1 MLMNVVPNWRRAAPV
16 ALWYSLTLATG
27 ICSPEILAALIKP
40 APGGLGLSIST
51 AGVLLTVEMIANGV
65 FGLGARLFDRYSS
78 RTLILTGFLATLF
91 ADIATAGVSGLGP
104 LIALRVVA
112 GAGLGVVTIAV
123 SRFVA
128 ASEDPDRLSSL
139 LLVTSTVLS
148 GAVLVAFG
156 NSSPSV
162 TTVFLTL
169 AGLAVL
175 GLATTAL
182 AAGTYAEARVV
193 ETPRPADAPG
203 APALWPGLFLIAAAA
218 LLNTADGGL
227 YALTSVVGEHA
238 GVGEKLLG
246 YILTGAMVAGVVAA
260 VLAGRLRSATSRS
273 YGLVANIL
281 VKACV
286 SFTLVRVTSAAG
298 FGALATL
305 SSFTLF
311 YAMPLLLGASAH
323 LDRRG
328 RLVAQVSGALQVG
341 AALGP
346 AWAGGIDELSGMG
359 AVAIVC
365 ATLLAISAFLCLMP
379 LRIVRDLEHAARAT

>member
-1 MLMNVVPNWRRAAPV
+1 M
-16 ALWYSLTLATG
+16 
-27 ICSPEILAALIKP
+27 
-40 APGGLGLSIST
+40 
-51 AGVLLTVEMIANGV
+51 LLTAEMIANGA
-65 FGLGARLFDRYSS
+65 FSLGARLFDRHSS
-78 RTLILTGFLATLF
+78 RTLICSGFLATLV

-104 LIALRVVA
+104 LFALRVLA

-128 ASEDPDRLSSL
+128 AAENPDLLSSL

-162 TTVFLTL
+162 TAVFLTL

-182 AAGTYAEARVV
+182 AGGTYAEATVV
-193 ETPRPADAPG
+193 ETPRSADAPG
-203 APALWPGLFLIAAAA
+203 APALWPGLFLIAAAG

-227 YALTSVVGEHA
+227 YALTSLVGEHA
-238 GVGEKLLG
+238 GVGEKMLG
-246 YILTGAMVAGVVAA
+246 YILTGSMVAGVVAA
-260 VLAGRLRSATSRS
+260 FAAGRLRSATSRS
-273 YGLVANIL
+273 YGLVGNIL

-286 SFTLVRVTSAAG
+286 SFSLVRVTSAGG
-298 FGALATL
+298 FGALAML

-311 YAMPLLLGASAH
+311 CAMPLLLGASAH

-328 RLVAQVSGALQVG
+328 RLVAQVSGVLQIG

-346 AWAGGIDELSGMG
+346 AWAGSVGEFSGIR

-365 ATLLAISAFLCLMP
+365 TALLVISAFLCLMP
-379 LRIVRDLEHAARAT
+379 LRMVRDLEHAARAT

>member
-1 MLMNVVPNWRRAAPV
+1 MNAATNWRRVAPV

-51 AGVLLTVEMIANGV
+51 AGVLLTVEMIANGA
-65 FGLGARLFDRYSS
+65 FGLAARLFDRHSS
-78 RTLILTGFLATLF
+78 RTLIFAGFLATFL
-91 ADIATAGVSGLGP
+91 ADVATAGVSGLAP

-128 ASEDPDRLSSL
+128 ASENPDRLSSL
-139 LLVTSTVLS
+139 LLVTSTLLS

-156 NSSPSV
+156 NSSPSAIA
-162 TTVFLTL
+162 VFLTL

-175 GLATTAL
+175 GLATTPL
-182 AAGTYAEARVV
+182 AAGGYAKAVV
-193 ETPRPADAPG
+193 ETPGSGTAPG
-203 APALWPGLFLIAAAA
+203 APALLPGLFLIAAAG
-218 LLNTADGGL
+218 LLNTADSGL
-227 YALTSVVGEHA
+227 YALTSVIGEHA
-238 GVGEKLLG
+238 GVGEKMLG
-246 YILTGAMVAGVVAA
+246 YILTAAMVAGVIAA
-260 VLAGRLRSATSRS
+260 VAAGRLRSAASRS
-273 YGLVANIL
+273 KGLVGSIL

-286 SFTLVRVTSAAG
+286 SFTIVRVAGAGG
-298 FGALATL
+298 FGAMAIL

-328 RLVAQVSGALQVG
+328 RLVAQVSGALQIG
-341 AALGP
+341 GALGP
-346 AWAGGIDELSGMG
+346 AWAGGLAEVAGMR
-359 AVAIVC
+359 AEAMVC
-365 ATLLAISAFLCLMP
+365 AALLVVSALLCLMP
-379 LRIVRDLEHAARAT
+379 FRIVRDLVHAARATT

>member
-1 MLMNVVPNWRRAAPV
+1 MNDVPNWRRAAPV

-51 AGVLLTVEMIANGV
+51 AGVLLTVEMIANGA
-65 FGLGARLFDRYSS
+65 FGLGARLFDRHSS

-162 TTVFLTL
+162 TAVFLTL

-193 ETPRPADAPG
+193 ETPRSADAPG
-203 APALWPGLFLIAAAA
+203 APALLPGLFLIAAAG
-218 LLNTADGGL
+218 LLNSADGGL

-238 GVGEKLLG
+238 GVGEKMLG

-286 SFTLVRVTSAAG
+286 SFTLVRVTSAGG

-311 YAMPLLLGASAH
+311 YATPLLLGASAH

-328 RLVAQVSGALQVG
+328 RLVAQVSGALQIG

-346 AWAGGIDELSGMG
+346 AWAGGIDEFSGMR
-359 AVAIVC
+359 AVAVVC
-365 ATLLAISAFLCLMP
+365 AALLVISAFLCLMP